1 MPVTDHGAVAAPLR
15 LDAAGLM
22 ADVVGAGR
30 GVEPADIDRLAP
42 RLAEVQAELMA
53 RRRAGEVGF
62 LDLPA
67 DAEAARR
74 AAEAAA
80 AVVPLA
86 DDLIVLGIGGSAL
99 GPRALLAACTPPLAL
114 LRDRADRQGRPRVFV
129 ADNVDPVGF
138 GALLELLDPRRT
150 VVNVVS
156 KSGETVETM
165 AQWLIV
171 RDWLARGVG
180 EAGLR
185 ERVVV
190 TTDPVKGAL
199 RELVRREGYR
209 ALDIPPSVG
218 GRFSVLS
225 SAGLFP
231 AAVAGIDVRELLAGA
246 AGMAARSADPDPWKN
261 PAALLAAAL
270 YLADTRLTRNVVV
283 MMPYADA
290 LAPAADWFAQLWA
303 ESLGKARTTDGR
315 PVNVGQTPVRA
326 LGTTDQHSQLQ
337 LYMEGPYDKVVI
349 FLTVDRPAVDLPIPV
364 VYPDLPAAVY
374 LGGRTL
380 GELLAAEA
388 RGTAV
393 ALTKAG
399 RATACIRFPAV
410 TPHTLGQFFLLW
422 ECAAAYA
429 GGLYGVDPFD
439 QPGVEASKQFAYGLL
454 GRPGFESRRREIEA
468 EPVRPARYTI

>member
-1 MPVTDHGAVAAPLR
+1 MPLDQVAAPGPLR

-30 GVEPADIDRLAP
+30 GVEPADIDRLGP
-42 RLAEVQAELMA
+42 RLAEVQADLMA
-53 RRRAGEVGF
+53 RRRTGEVGF
-62 LDLPA
+62 LDLPG
-67 DAEAARR
+67 DAEAARQAAQ
-74 AAEAAA
+74 AAE

-86 DDLIVLGIGGSAL
+86 DDLLVLGIGGSAL
-99 GPRALLAACTPPLAL
+99 GPRALLAACTPPLAPFRSRAGR
-114 LRDRADRQGRPRVFV
+114 RDRPRVFV

-138 GALLELLDPRRT
+138 GALLDLLDPRRT

-180 EAGLR
+180 EAGVR

-190 TTDPVKGAL
+190 TTDPAKGAL

-209 ALDIPPSVG
+209 ALDIPRSVG

-225 SAGLFP
+225 SVGLFP
-231 AAVAGIDVRELLAGA
+231 AAVAGIDIRELLAGA
-246 AGMAARSADPDPWKN
+246 AGMAARCAEPDPWKN

-270 YLADTRLTRNVVV
+270 YLADTRLERHVVV

-303 ESLGKARTTDGR
+303 ESLGKARTRDGR
-315 PVNVGQTPVRA
+315 PANVGQTPVRA

-337 LYMEGPYDKVVI
+337 LYMEGPYDKVVV
-349 FLTVDRPAVDLPIPV
+349 FLTVDRPAVDRPIPAA
-364 VYPDLPAAVY
+364 YPDLPAAAY
-374 LGGRTL
+374 LGGHTL

-388 RGTAV
+388 RGTEL
-393 ALTKAG
+393 ALTRAG
-399 RATACIRFPAV
+399 RATAAIRFPAV
-410 TPHTLGQFFLLW
+410 KPHALGQFFFLW
-422 ECAAAYA
+422 ECATAYA
-429 GGLYGVDPFD
+429 GGLYGIDPFD

-454 GRPGFESRRREIEA
+454 GRPGFEQYRREVEA
-468 EPVRPARYTI
+468 PVRPGRYTI